1 MMTDILEQEVEKKK
15 KKVKNEFEL
24 GENTQVLPSP
34 NRTLPKLIEIAL
46 EKDIPVYLT
55 KDGYYV
61 GGFYGLN
68 SGNKK
73 GFAFAQDTSEAN
85 TLVFYD
91 SKNNQCA
98 IRSFE
103 DLVKFNSHVWSSFY
117 KLSEDYKKPD
127 SLWFGYMLEY
137 NALNITPK

>member
-1 MMTDILEQEVEKKK
+1 MADLQNEQEVDKKK
-15 KKVKNEFEL
+15 KKVKSEFDL
-24 GENTQVLPSP
+24 GETTQILPSP
-34 NRTLPKLIEIAL
+34 NRTLPKLIEEIL
-46 EKDIPVYLT
+46 EKDLPVFLS

-68 SGNKK
+68 PGSKK

-85 TLVFYD
+85 TLVFFD
-91 SKNNQCA
+91 SKNNPCA
-98 IRSFE
+98 IRGFE
-103 DLVKFNSHVWSSFY
+103 DLVKFNSHIWSSFY

-137 NALNITPK
+137 NVLNITPK